1 MFSSQSQ
8 KMSPVSTTNDDFKM
22 VLVIRK
28 DLKMGKGKA
37 AAQCAHA
44 AVASYKMAL
53 KYPSILNAW
62 EDCGQMKITVQVLKS
77 FYNNKKKQ
85 TI

>member
-1 MFSSQSQ
+1 
-8 KMSPVSTTNDDFKM
+8 M

-44 AVASYKMAL
+44 AVASYKIGL
-53 KYPSILNAW
+53 KYPEILSAW
-62 EDCGQMKITVQVLKS
+62 EDCGQMKVTVQVK
-77 FYNNKKKQ
+77 NKIRYKKQ
-85 TI
+85 IFSYTSLTI